1 MFQSKTADVPNFPY
15 TETPVLPPDV
25 YVKGLT
31 SKLGY
36 QHVSGSDPIFVVK
49 APVFYRT
56 KPPGVPLPM
65 GLNRSTWILVNGVWS
80 QVEDNVAPPAQAE
93 RFEQW
98 VERACFQWHSPDGK
112 VIPLACSPRVSDAIP
127 LGSHRVP
134 QAVPT
139 NASERRDPQLQF
151 STEELFSDKGLHHH
165 YTSLA
170 DLTVPC
176 GRVINTLVRLVHG
189 GSHGTGFRSDTRSRR
204 YPTTT
209 NMAIERTQNCD
220 QSDIEDEIISHEVN
234 ILELGLRCKGARV
247 EDRSFSTS
255 DLVKILEYPS
265 LTCGLDARVAQMAHL
280 KNGNMQPGCLK
291 LTMAKWCIISW
302 PIISWLVK
310 KVLNWTRKNM
320 SLWSWP
326 PKCCT

>member
-1 MFQSKTADVPNFPY
+1 
-15 TETPVLPPDV
+15 
-25 YVKGLT
+25 
-31 SKLGY
+31 
-36 QHVSGSDPIFVVK
+36 
-49 APVFYRT
+49 
-56 KPPGVPLPM
+56 M

-134 QAVPT
+134 QAVPS
-139 NASERRDPQLQF
+139 NVSERRDPQLQF

-220 QSDIEDEIISHEVN
+220 QSDIEDEIISHEV
-234 ILELGLRCKGARV
+234 K
-247 EDRSFSTS
+247 
-255 DLVKILEYPS
+255 
-265 LTCGLDARVAQMAHL
+265 
-280 KNGNMQPGCLK
+280 
-291 LTMAKWCIISW
+291 
-302 PIISWLVK
+302 
-310 KVLNWTRKNM
+310 TRKESRIQQSNDDTWEWEDEETLVRKHQTPRR
-320 SLWSWP
+320 SRFSPQECETCPCDVRKLSD
-326 PKCCT
+326 KRQTSQI